1 MSLNSNPVAAGQEVF
16 CSRTIIETSKLLLR
30 TFVLAFIFCKCFIFG
45 EYAV

>member
-30 TFVLAFIFCKCFIFG
+30 TPVGWGTGFICI
-45 EYAV
+45 